1 MINIKVYK
9 EGEFYTGISIK
20 GHAGYAESGEDIV
33 CAAISVLAIN
43 TLNSIETLT
52 KDTFEENISERQGFI
67 EFKLIGAISPSAEI
81 LMLSLVLGLQSVAAE
96 NKKYITLTL
105 EEV

>member
-1 MINIKVYK
+1 MIKITVFK
-9 EGEFYTGISIK
+9 EGEFYTGVSIN
-20 GHAGYAESGEDIV
+20 GHANYADSGEDIV
-33 CAAISVLAIN
+33 CAAVSVLAIN

-52 KDTFEENISERQGFI
+52 KDTFDEKISEREAFI
-67 EFKLIGAISPSAEI
+67 EFHLLGAISPSAEV

-96 NKKYITLTL
+96 NKQYITLTL